1 MELLDNLAL
10 GFTIAFSVQNLAY
23 CLAGV
28 LLGTLVGVLPGL
40 GPVSTISLL
49 LPITFGLPPISALI
63 MLAGIYYGAQYGGS
77 TSAILMNLP
86 GEASSVITCLD
97 GYQMAR
103 DGRAGVA
110 LSTAAAGSFF
120 GGCVGT
126 AVIAVLAPT
135 LARVAMMFG
144 PVEYVSLM
152 VCGLAAAIALSD
164 TSSFKAGAMVLFGLL
179 LGLAGTD
186 VALGAERFTFGIPQL
201 SDGVNFVVV
210 AMGVFGFAEIMT
222 HLGRPATR
230 GVLPAGRHTVF
241 PVGNERRAAS
251 GAALR
256 GTLVGAGLGVLP
268 GSGAVL
274 ASFAAYALEKKM
286 ARDASRFGQGAI
298 EGVAAPEA
306 ANNAAAQTS
315 FIPLLTLGIPS
326 NAVMALMLGAMTIHG
341 IVPGPDLSAQRPD
354 LFWGMIASMWIGN
367 VLLFLLNMPLIGLWV
382 SLLTVPYR
390 LLYPAILLVGCLG
403 VYSVSNSTFD
413 VFMSA
418 AFGLLGYVF
427 VRLECDRTSFL
438 LGFILGPLL
447 EENLRRAMI
456 FSGGDA
462 TVFVRRPI
470 SLALLLLGAALMVA
484 IARPAVARIRNEALG
499 VGC

>member
-1 MELLDNLAL
+1 MDLLGNLAF
-10 GFTIAFSVQNLAY
+10 GFTIAFSAQNLAY
-23 CLAGV
+23 CFAGA

-49 LPITFGLPPISALI
+49 LPITFGLPPVSALI

-77 TSAILMNLP
+77 TSAILVNLP
-86 GEASSVITCLD
+86 GEASSVITCVD

-103 DGRAGVA
+103 EGRAGVA

-120 GGCVGT
+120 GGCMGT
-126 AVIAVLAPT
+126 AVVAAFAPT
-135 LARVAMMFG
+135 LSRVAMMFG

-152 VCGLAAAIALSD
+152 VCGLMAAVALSD
-164 TSSFKAGAMVLFGLL
+164 TSSLKASAMVVFGLL
-179 LGLAGTD
+179 LGLVGTD

-201 SDGVNFVVV
+201 SDGVSFVVV
-210 AMGVFGFAEIMT
+210 AMGIFGLTEIMT
-222 HLGRPATR
+222 HLDQPTAPNVLSSGRD
-230 GVLPAGRHTVF
+230 TVF
-241 PVGNERRAAS
+241 PVGNERRAAG
-251 GAALR
+251 GAVLR
-256 GTLVGAGLGVLP
+256 GTVVGGVLGMLP

-274 ASFAAYALEKKM
+274 SSFAAYTLEKRL

-326 NAVMALMLGAMTIHG
+326 NAVMALILGAMTIHG
-341 IVPGPDLSAQRPD
+341 IVPGPDLAARRPD

-367 VLLFLLNMPLIGLWV
+367 VILLLLNLPLIGLWV
-382 SLLTVPYR
+382 KLLTVPYR
-390 LLYPAILLVGCLG
+390 LLYPAILLIGCLG
-403 VYSVSNSTFD
+403 VYSISNSTFD
-413 VFMSA
+413 VFASG
-418 AFGLLGYVF
+418 AFGLLGYLF
-427 VRLECDRTSFL
+427 VKLDCDRTSFL

-447 EENLRRAMI
+447 EENLRRAMT

-470 SLALLLLGAALMVA
+470 SLALLLLGAVLMVA
-484 IARPAVARIRNEALG
+484 IARPGRWQDPKRSTG
-499 VGC
+499 R

>member
-1 MELLDNLAL
+1 MELLDNLVL
-10 GFTIAFSVQNLAY
+10 GFTIAFSAQNLAY
-23 CLAGV
+23 CFAGV

-144 PVEYVSLM
+144 PVDTVSLM

-164 TSSFKAGAMVLFGLL
+164 TSSFKAAAMVLFGLL
-179 LGLAGTD
+179 LGLVGTD

-210 AMGVFGFAEIMT
+210 AMGMFGFAEIMT
-222 HLGRPATR
+222 YLGRPATR
-230 GVLPAGRHTVF
+230 GVLRP
-241 PVGNERRAAS
+241 
-251 GAALR
+251 
-256 GTLVGAGLGVLP
+256 GVIR
-268 GSGAVL
+268 
-274 ASFAAYALEKKM
+274 Y
-286 ARDASRFGQGAI
+286 SRWG
-298 EGVAAPEA
+298 
-306 ANNAAAQTS
+306 
-315 FIPLLTLGIPS
+315 PS
-326 NAVMALMLGAMTIHG
+326 V
-341 IVPGPDLSAQRPD
+341 V
-354 LFWGMIASMWIGN
+354 
-367 VLLFLLNMPLIGLWV
+367 
-382 SLLTVPYR
+382 
-390 LLYPAILLVGCLG
+390 
-403 VYSVSNSTFD
+403 
-413 VFMSA
+413 
-418 AFGLLGYVF
+418 
-427 VRLECDRTSFL
+427 
-438 LGFILGPLL
+438 
-447 EENLRRAMI
+447 
-456 FSGGDA
+456 
-462 TVFVRRPI
+462 
-470 SLALLLLGAALMVA
+470 
-484 IARPAVARIRNEALG
+484 RPAVPRCAARSSAQGSAYAGQWCRARVVRG
-499 VGC
+499 VHA